1 MKHLSVEMPV
11 VEKLFWLAEWIKS
24 HLLRA
29 IKFPKVKSAQTNEFL
44 KPSAGVVLKSIP

>member
-11 VEKLFWLAEWIKS
+11 VKKLIWLAEWIRS
-24 HLLRA
+24 QLLRV
-29 IKFPKVKSAQTNEFL
+29 IKLPKVKSAQTNEFL